1 METATTTQSFLL
13 NGSMLSQ
20 VLLTIAVLLAIY
32 IVFTMID
39 SSVSAINETSKTANT
54 LLKDTYS
61 SSQVIPQ
68 SLNSGFPLIYP
79 SSNEKNGMEFSYSFH
94 LNLSPET
101 FNSNKAAICGAST
114 DSTGSGGTST
124 VLKHIFSKGTE
135 KSFPLMAPGLFA
147 RGDIN
152 TLRIYMNSTT
162 TWNNYV
168 EIPNIPIGKWFH
180 VVISLKGKYLDVYIN
195 GNVAVRHE
203 FKDVP
208 KLNYGPVYIFNNTQ
222 FPDGTSTA
230 IKDFVVN
237 GASKGMISR
246 LQYYAY
252 ALNYSQID
260 SLYREGASAKM
271 GESVVSVTP
280 PYLADNW
287 WTGSRVA

>member
-1 METATTTQSFLL
+1 METATTTQSFLMS
-13 NGSMLSQ
+13 GSMLSQ
-20 VLLTIAVLLAIY
+20 VVLTIVLLLAVY
-32 IVFTMID
+32 IVFTLID
-39 SSVSAINETSKTANT
+39 NTVNSINDINKTANT

-61 SSQVIPQ
+61 SQQIIPQ

-101 FNSNKAAICGAST
+101 FNSNKAAICGASG
-114 DSTGSGGTST
+114 STPVSST

-135 KSFPLMAPGLFA
+135 KSFPLMAPGIFA

-180 VVISLKGKYLDVYIN
+180 MVISLKGKYLDVYIN

-208 KLNYGPVYIFNNTQ
+208 KLNFGPVYVFNNNQ

-237 GASKGMISR
+237 GAAKGMISR

-260 SLYREGASAKM
+260 SLYREGASGKM
-271 GESVVSVTP
+271 GESVTSVTP

-287 WTGSRVA
+287 WTRS